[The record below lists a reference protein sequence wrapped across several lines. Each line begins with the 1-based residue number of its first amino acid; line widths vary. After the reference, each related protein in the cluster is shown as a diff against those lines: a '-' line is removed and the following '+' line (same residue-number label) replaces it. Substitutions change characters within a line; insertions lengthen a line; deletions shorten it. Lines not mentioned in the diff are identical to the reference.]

1 MRRSAAL
8 LAIALLATACAGRV
22 EFENLTPRA
31 PVRITGTLT
40 RPAGPGPFP
49 AVVILH
55 GCHGVSPQLHR
66 WAREL
71 KDLGYVSLVVDS
83 FGTRRIPLDC
93 APDAP
98 DDLPSTARFED
109 TAGALRFLQAQPYV
123 RGDRVGTLGFSQGGV
138 FAMAA
143 INGPSL
149 ERARQR
155 GVQLPEP
162 GFAASV
168 GVYPGGCF
176 SLVHERVIRPLLVLI
191 GSADDWIKPAEC
203 AEMVARMHERG
214 ADASII
220 VLPGARHYFDVEG
233 QPTVVLPTVGNR
245 NKPGGCCGATV
256 GYDAAAAA
264 EARRHIAEFFS
275 RHLSR

>member
-1 MRRSAAL
+1 MRRPAAV
-8 LAIALLATACAGRV
+8 LAIALLATGCAGRV

-66 WAREL
+66 WARDL

-83 FGTRRIPLDC
+83 FGPRRLPADC
-93 APDAP
+93 APEGP
-98 DDLPSTARFED
+98 DDLPNTARFED
-109 TAGALRFLQAQPYV
+109 TFGALRFLQAQPYV
-123 RGDRVGTLGFSQGGV
+123 RGDRVGALGFSQGGV
-138 FAMAA
+138 FAMAV

-149 ERARQR
+149 ERARRR

-162 GFAASV
+162 GFAAGV

-176 SLVHERVIRPLLVLI
+176 SLVQERVIQPLLVI
-191 GSADDWIKPAEC
+191 MGGADDWTLPGDC
-203 AEMVARMHERG
+203 VEMVARMRAGG
-214 ADASII
+214 ADASIV
-220 VLPGARHYFDVEG
+220 VLPGAYHYFDVVG
-233 QPTVVLPTVGNR
+233 QPTVVLSTVGNR